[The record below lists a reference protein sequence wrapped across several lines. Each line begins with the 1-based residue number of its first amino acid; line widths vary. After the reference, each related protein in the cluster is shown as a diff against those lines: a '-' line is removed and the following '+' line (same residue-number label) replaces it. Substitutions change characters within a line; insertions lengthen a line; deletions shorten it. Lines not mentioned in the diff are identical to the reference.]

1 MCSNISLIFV
11 LQEKDREERRM
22 FTNTSAILALKDLD
36 RIVYSIFNDIKEE
49 IIIYYK
55 TSEGANILLNTDE
68 DLARAFS
75 VMQGPVFTFF
85 LVKHI
90 NSTGNSPQVHPG
102 IVCDVCQG
110 SVVGLR
116 FKCLYCANYDLC
128 NECESTGV
136 HDHHIMLR
144 IGSTNHTMPSILK
157 FIHGMVNTRP
167 EGRNGRQ
174 NDLVLDWMEEN
185 MSKESREQMNE
196 ACKEAWKLGESIQ
209 SAALTAVTSAA
220 KATSAA
226 IETTKGGNATA
237 LQKGAE
243 NLISAML
250 ASISS
255 FGVQVTDMAK
265 SEKKDASEA
274 QEDFKHEQ

>member
-1 MCSNISLIFV
+1 MSSNISLIFV

-22 FTNTSAILALKDLD
+22 FTNTSAIRTLKDLD

-55 TSEGANILLNTDE
+55 TSEGENILLNTDE
-68 DLARAFS
+68 DLERAFR
-75 VMQGPVFTFF
+75 VMLGPVFTFF

-90 NSTGNSPQVHPG
+90 NSNGNSPQVHPG

-116 FKCLYCANYDLC
+116 FKCVYCANYDLC
-128 NECESTGV
+128 KECESTGV

-144 IGSTNHTMPSILK
+144 IGSTNLSMPSMLK
-157 FIHGMVNTRP
+157 FIHGMVNRRP
-167 EGRNGRQ
+167 EGGNERQ

-185 MSKESREQMNE
+185 VSKESREKMNE

-226 IETTKGGNATA
+226 IETTKGGDATA
-237 LQKGAE
+237 LQKGAD
-243 NLISAML
+243 NFITAML

-255 FGVQVTDMAK
+255 FGAQETDKAK
-265 SEKKDASEA
+265 SEKKDAS
-274 QEDFKHEQ
+274 

>member
-55 TSEGANILLNTDE
+55 TSEGVNILLNTDE

-128 NECESTGV
+128 KECESTGV

-144 IGSTNHTMPSILK
+144 IGSTDHTMPSILK
-157 FIHGMVNTRP
+157 FIHGMMNTRP

-185 MSKESREQMNE
+185 VSKESREQMNE

-226 IETTKGGNATA
+226 IETTNGGDATA

-243 NLISAML
+243 NFITAML

-255 FGVQVTDMAK
+255 FGVQETDMAK